1 MQGQSGRLQVLAGGR
16 RFGLLSSDVAEII
29 RVPVCT
35 RVPHAPA
42 SLVGLANLRGIV
54 LPVVCLAVLLGESP
68 ADGNG
73 RSRVVV
79 LAGAPPIGLL
89 VEDVLSLAAGGDG
102 DCLDPR
108 ALLARDFGGGRRRV
122 TTDGDR
128 GAAAAPAPEAP
139 RDRVA
144 LIGLQV
150 GGRDFAMRLQ
160 EVAGIVRLPKGFGAV
175 PRADD
180 AMLGV
185 TGFRGAVLPLVS
197 LAVLLGLERAL
208 PARGVVIVVRA
219 GAGWAGLV
227 ADGVSGSFMLAADA
241 IDAVPRLLARGAGEA
256 LLEGICRLENGNLVG
271 LLARAHLF
279 DRETQK
285 LLEESGS
292 QAICA
297 ARPEAMAAPAQ
308 FVLFE
313 IGDMLYGLPIAA
325 VDEVV
330 RRPEK
335 LAGAPAMP
343 DFLLGVLSL
352 RGRTVPVIDLAERF
366 GRGAG
371 RSAGGRVIVVSDG
384 GRQAG
389 LAVES
394 VQAVLAIDP
403 SALQPAPAFTGE
415 TEALFDRV
423 ALTHQGRMVLLVS
436 PAFVLAQAEREL
448 TFSSR
453 ARAGQV
459 RMPS

>member
-1 MQGQSGRLQVLAGGR
+1 MQAQSGRLQLLAGGR
-16 RFGLLSSDVAEII
+16 RFDLPPSDVAEII
-29 RVPVCT
+29 RVPACT

-54 LPVVCLAVLLGESP
+54 LPVVCLAALLGEAP
-68 ADGNG
+68 ADCTG

-89 VEDVLSLAAGGDG
+89 VENVLSLAAGGDG

-108 ALLARDFGGGRRRV
+108 ALLARAFGGGGRRV
-122 TTDGDR
+122 TADGDR
-128 GAAAAPAPEAP
+128 GAAAAPASAP
-139 RDRVA
+139 LRDRVA

-150 GGRDFAMRLQ
+150 GGRDFAVRLHD
-160 EVAGIVRLPKGFGAV
+160 VAEIMRLPKDFGTV

-197 LAVLLGLERAL
+197 LAVLLGLERAM

-227 ADGVSGSFMLAADA
+227 ADGVSGSFTLATDA
-241 IDAVPRLLARGAGEA
+241 IDAVPRLLTRRTGEA
-256 LLEGICRLENGNLVG
+256 LLEGICRLEDGNLVG
-271 LLARAHLF
+271 LLALAHLF
-279 DRETQK
+279 DQETQK
-285 LLEESGS
+285 RLEESGS
-292 QAICA
+292 LAISA
-297 ARPEAMAAPAQ
+297 SRPEAMAAQAQ
-308 FVLFE
+308 FLLFE
-313 IGDMLYGLPIAA
+313 IGGAQYGLPIAA
-325 VDEVV
+325 VGEVV
-330 RRPEK
+330 RRPQT
-335 LAGAPAMP
+335 LARAPFMP
-343 DFLLGVLSL
+343 EFLLGVLSL
-352 RGRTVPVIDLAERF
+352 RGQTVPVIDLAERF
-366 GRGAG
+366 GHVAGA
-371 RSAGGRVIVVSDG
+371 SAGGRVIVVSAC

-403 SALQPAPAFTGE
+403 SALQQAPAFTNE

-423 ALTHQGRMVLLVS
+423 ALTQGGRMVLLVS

-448 TFSSR
+448 ARSGR

-459 RMPS
+459 GMPS